1 MVIAEPSV
9 SPAELG
15 LDPTRLGYLDEHLQ
29 RYVSDG
35 RLAGTLVL
43 VARHGEVAHFQAA
56 GMADLARRTPVKRDT
71 IFRIYSMSKPVTS
84 IALMQLYERGL
95 MQIDDPVEKYIPEF
109 EGMRVFSMGSYPNFI
124 THRPARLMTVR
135 DLLSH
140 QSGLTYGFIAR
151 TNIDAAYRELE
162 VDAGGK
168 GRSLKDMIATL
179 STLPLEFSP
188 GDHWNYSVST
198 DVCGYLVEVISG
210 QRFDDYLQANIFD
223 PLGMVDTG
231 FFVPP
236 AKQPRFA
243 ANYSVDP
250 KIGLRLIDDP
260 EHSAYLHQPT
270 YLSGGGG
277 LVSTATDYFRFA
289 QALCN
294 DGELEGARIIGR
306 KTLELMT
313 SNHLPDG
320 ADLMSHALGRWA
332 ETTFSGIGFGL
343 GFSVT
348 LDPAQAQVSGTP
360 GEFAWGGAASTAF
373 WIDPVEELV
382 VVFMTQLMPSTQYN
396 IRRELRSIVYS
407 ALTH

>member
-1 MVIAEPSV
+1 
-9 SPAELG
+9 
-15 LDPTRLGYLDEHLQ
+15 
-29 RYVSDG
+29 
-35 RLAGTLVL
+35 
-43 VARHGEVAHFQAA
+43 
-56 GMADLARRTPVKRDT
+56 
-71 IFRIYSMSKPVTS
+71 
-84 IALMQLYERGL
+84 
-95 MQIDDPVEKYIPEF
+95 
-109 EGMRVFSMGSYPNFI
+109 
-124 THRPARLMTVR
+124 MTVR

-289 QALCN
+289 QVLCN

-320 ADLMSHALGRWA
+320 ADLMNHALGRWA